1 MIRGTV
7 YKLRQR
13 LVHRLIWP
21 VSGCKQAYRQIPFR
35 LAHIDAGACDVMA
48 CTDLHLALAGIA
60 AVGVVVVLVVAR
72 ANSES

>member
-1 MIRGTV
+1 M

-13 LVHRLIWP
+13 LIRRRLILP
-21 VSGCKQAYRQIPFR
+21 VSGCKRAYRQIPFR

-48 CTDLHLALAGIA
+48 CIGLHLALADIA
-60 AVGVVVVLVVAR
+60 AGDVVVVVVLVAL

>member
-7 YKLRQR
+7 YKLRQQ
-13 LVHRLIWP
+13 LVRRLISP
-21 VSGCKQAYRQIPFR
+21 VSGCKRAYRQIPLR

-48 CTDLHLALAGIA
+48 CTGLHLALADIA
-60 AVGVVVVLVVAR
+60 ADVVVVLVVAR